1 MAEQS
6 FLQPSTRR
14 NSLTSLSTANS
25 YNTVSTAARS
35 MSTEHLTNLDDKFV
49 KKSIK
54 KLPTSMLNPGDKF
67 HKTNTGTYYFPNG
80 EVFRPRMTP
89 AKRHRPGK
97 VPGSSRNNSMTKDL
111 TAGYTLHYTPSS
123 GTPEIPR
130 SSSMVSM
137 QSANSS
143 SSAAPNSYISK
154 SSSFT
159 NLRRSN
165 KQNLAQ
171 SLRSNRVDTPTNINI
186 QNLAPVHAQAPTP
199 AHASSPNLLSPP
211 VQNTKGFQAT
221 NVIRDSEGIPGAFKI
236 PDNIYTGGNHP
247 PATNINQSRPVPT
260 SSDSNLSSLSNY
272 NLNRSSSNTPQTSI
286 NTSIDIEDAPEGYV
300 KCIKNNENK
309 NIADDELQKSSSLE
323 SIKETELHSIEEVP
337 RIDVLNGEAP
347 VNTQLESDGQNELL
361 ERIQEPTADS
371 TSYNALSQE
380 NNVLSQQ
387 NNDQPINETGDNPLD
402 QSSEDNIDDHF
413 EESTLGSIQ
422 RPQQTST
429 PMGDEVLTR
438 DSTREESRG
447 PNEDAMKKLFQ
458 PAQPSENIL
467 HMQDFEQ
474 GSEESDIIAE
484 YSAESESD
492 SESEIL
498 KKIPKPSL
506 GMIEANDSS
515 EFSQEDLNRT
525 HTRMDSDTED
535 LSTLHD
541 VSEDKMRNNSP
552 AKNTLVFE
560 YSNSDDFQTPEGSPV
575 PDVSEW
581 VNGAENAKSI
591 RSEGMLNNINLEN
604 VSETRKEIIEN
615 DNQSPN
621 IQEIEQTK
629 SHPVSRSGSPIP
641 ESPKPKNFFDFHKD
655 DAFDRFLNDKQVEVP
670 PRGDVAVVGDK
681 IRKHERSVSSISS
694 FNSILHNDFES
705 PNKSNAL
712 FSKSPR
718 QNSPRIPH
726 SHSSS
731 PEKGSPEKGLEADHK
746 NQIGVGEKA
755 LPITPT
761 EGQFPIHKDL
771 PASPKNKTALPDTPP
786 PNINSVEEM
795 GSEDHS
801 SPTRVSEIDALHTSK
816 LESMPLDSNMD
827 KNESINAN
835 KTSMKKGSMLDVVT
849 AESKIPKKK
858 PPSDLQEEPFY
869 KTPLDSIKTNNVP
882 KVKSFRSLNGD
893 TKLKKSSSTA
903 NFKAF
908 LKKLF
913 PLPSASSSTSF
924 ESKSMY
930 NPKRSQT
937 DVPHETSSFNKPK
950 KLNKGKRSF
959 SFANLKQAGFKSHTS
974 TDEPKPPMPPQ
985 KEEEEEE
992 EAVTNLKVLENEI
1005 IPQNESLTITKLP
1018 TIERDDGLFEDMFTN
1033 FDERFNR
1040 ANSTKSKAATNSIN
1054 ELFIKDDELTRDQ
1067 IEDQQKK
1074 DNNQISDDID
1084 EDNDAKST
1092 SSEPFSMAN
1101 SDEIYIDDNI
1111 RYLQDELIW
1120 PVDNDEFTSIE
1131 DYSVLSR
1138 SGTVKTRLNP
1148 ENNEEQGESTVET
1161 IVVDNEQLTGLFD
1174 NLSELQRRRL
1184 PIHLKHIG
1192 QFKDSKILE
1201 ISIRKFESIPDLSN
1215 LRIENKQL
1223 NSILKKLLRSSE
1235 NKKVQFSNKIS
1246 INETFSPDMYK
1257 RYNKSVTQYTLT
1269 ESMEI
1274 NKIKNEL
1281 NTYKC
1286 NEMLV
1291 HEHSQ
1296 NNTHFFY

>member
-1 MAEQS
+1 MAENS
-6 FLQPSTRR
+6 FLQSSTRR

-111 TAGYTLHYTPSS
+111 TAGYTLHYTPSP

-143 SSAAPNSYISK
+143 SSAAPNSYVSK

-171 SLRSNRVDTPTNINI
+171 SLRSNKVDTPTNINI
-186 QNLAPVHAQAPTP
+186 QNLAPVHTQVPTP
-199 AHASSPNLLSPP
+199 PHASSPNLLSPP
-211 VQNTKGFQAT
+211 VQNTKSFQAT
-221 NVIRDSEGIPGAFKI
+221 NVLKDSEGIPGVFKI
-236 PDNIYTGGNHP
+236 PDNIYAGGHPNHP
-247 PATNINQSRPVPT
+247 PATNNNQNRPVPT

-286 NTSIDIEDAPEGYV
+286 NTSIDIEEAPEGYV

-323 SIKETELHSIEEVP
+323 SIKETELHSIEEIP
-337 RIDVLNGEAP
+337 RIDVQNDEML
-347 VNTQLESDGQNELL
+347 VNNQFESSGQNKSF
-361 ERIQEPTADS
+361 ERIRECTEEPTSSNKLNQEPNQTMH
-371 TSYNALSQE
+371 
-380 NNVLSQQ
+380 V
-387 NNDQPINETGDNPLD
+387 PCNETCDHPVD
-402 QSSEDNIDDHF
+402 QSSEESINDHF

-429 PMGDEVLTR
+429 PMGDKILTQG
-438 DSTREESRG
+438 STREESQE
-447 PNEDAMKKLFQ
+447 PNEDAMGELFQ
-458 PAQPSENIL
+458 PAQVSENNSQ
-467 HMQDFEQ
+467 MQDLEQ
-474 GSEESDIIAE
+474 GSEESEIIAE

-492 SESEIL
+492 SESEVL

-515 EFSQEDLNRT
+515 EFSQEDLNHT
-525 HTRMDSDTED
+525 HTQMDSDTED

-541 VSEDKMRNNSP
+541 VSEDKIRNNFP
-552 AKNTLVFE
+552 AKNTLFFE

-575 PDVSEW
+575 LKVSEW
-581 VNGAENAKSI
+581 VNGAEKDKKLT
-591 RSEGMLNNINLEN
+591 SEGELNNINHDN
-604 VSETRKEIIEN
+604 VSEAPKNIAEN
-615 DNQSPN
+615 GNQSTN
-621 IQEIEQTK
+621 IQEIEHPRL
-629 SHPVSRSGSPIP
+629 HPVSRSGSPRP

-655 DAFDRFLNDKQVEVP
+655 DVFDRFLNDKQVEVP

-694 FNSILHNDFES
+694 FNSILHSDFES
-705 PNKSNAL
+705 PNKSKAL

-731 PEKGSPEKGLEADHK
+731 SPEKGLDVYDK
-746 NQIGVGEKA
+746 NQVGVGEKA

-761 EGQFPIHKDL
+761 EGQFPVQKDL
-771 PASPKNKTALPDTPP
+771 PASPDDKNVSPNTSL
-786 PNINSVEEM
+786 PNINSAEEM
-795 GSEDHS
+795 GPENHCL
-801 SPTRVSEIDALHTSK
+801 PTQASEIGSLHTSK
-816 LESMPLDSNMD
+816 LDSMPLDSNMD
-827 KNESINAN
+827 KNESIDAN
-835 KTSMKKGSMLDVVT
+835 KTPLKKGSMLDVVT
-849 AESKIPKKK
+849 AESKTPKKK
-858 PPSDLQEEPFY
+858 PPSDLQEQPSD
-869 KTPLDSIKTNNVP
+869 KTPLDSINTNKVP

-893 TKLKKSSSTA
+893 SKLKKSSSTA

-908 LKKLF
+908 FKKLF
-913 PLPSASSSTSF
+913 PLPSASSSNSF

-937 DVPHETSSFNKPK
+937 DVLHETSSFNKPK
-950 KLNKGKRSF
+950 KLTKGKRSF
-959 SFANLKQAGFKSHTS
+959 SFANLKLAGFNNKSHAS
-974 TDEPKPPMPPQ
+974 TNEPKPTIPPQ
-985 KEEEEEE
+985 KDEEKEQ
-992 EAVTNLKVLENEI
+992 EALPNLNVIDNEI
-1005 IPQNESLTITKLP
+1005 IPQTESLTITKLP
-1018 TIERDDGLFEDMFTN
+1018 TIERDDSLFEDMFTN

-1067 IEDQQKK
+1067 IEDQQLK

-1092 SSEPFSMAN
+1092 SSEAFSMAN
-1101 SDEIYIDDNI
+1101 SDEVYIDDNI

-1148 ENNEEQGESTVET
+1148 ENNEEQGETTVET

-1296 NNTHFFY
+1296 DNTHFFY

>member
-1 MAEQS
+1 MAEHSLLQS
-6 FLQPSTRR
+6 STRR

-111 TAGYTLHYTPSS
+111 TAGYTLHYTPSP

-143 SSAAPNSYISK
+143 SSAVPNSYISK

-159 NLRRSN
+159 NLKRSN

-171 SLRSNRVDTPTNINI
+171 SLRSNKVDTPTNINI
-186 QNLAPVHAQAPTP
+186 QNLAPVHTQVPP
-199 AHASSPNLLSPP
+199 PPPHASSPNLLSPP
-211 VQNTKGFQAT
+211 VQNMKSFQAS
-221 NVIRDSEGIPGAFKI
+221 NVLKDSEGIPGACKI
-236 PDNIYTGGNHP
+236 SDNIYTGGHPNHP
-247 PATNINQSRPVPT
+247 PATNINQNRPVPT

-286 NTSIDIEDAPEGYV
+286 NTSIDIEEAPEGYV
-300 KCIKNNENK
+300 KCIKNIENR

-337 RIDVLNGEAP
+337 RIDVHNDEMP
-347 VNTQLESDGQNELL
+347 VNTRLESDGQNKSF
-361 ERIQEPTADS
+361 ERMRQPTEESTTYNRLNQESNQAMHEPC
-371 TSYNALSQE
+371 
-380 NNVLSQQ
+380 
-387 NNDQPINETGDNPLD
+387 IETPDHPVD
-402 QSSEDNIDDHF
+402 QSSEENINDHF
-413 EESTLGSIQ
+413 EESTSGSIQ

-429 PMGDEVLTR
+429 PMGDEILTQG
-438 DSTREESRG
+438 STREESQG
-447 PNEDAMKKLFQ
+447 PNDDAMKELFQ
-458 PAQPSENIL
+458 PAHVTENNFQV
-467 HMQDFEQ
+467 QDLEQ

-492 SESEIL
+492 SESEVL

-525 HTRMDSDTED
+525 HTQMDSDTED

-541 VSEDKMRNNSP
+541 VSEDKIRNNSP
-552 AKNTLVFE
+552 VKNSLVFE

-575 PDVSEW
+575 PEVSEW
-581 VNGAENAKSI
+581 VNGAEKDKNIS
-591 RSEGMLNNINLEN
+591 REEELSNINHEN
-604 VSETRKEIIEN
+604 ASETRKDISEN
-615 DNQSPN
+615 DNQSTN
-621 IQEIEQTK
+621 IQEIEQLK
-629 SHPVSRSGSPIP
+629 SHPVSRSDSPRP

-655 DAFDRFLNDKQVEVP
+655 DAFDRFLNDNQVAVP

-694 FNSILHNDFES
+694 FNSILHSDFES
-705 PNKSNAL
+705 PNKTNAL

-731 PEKGSPEKGLEADHK
+731 PEKGLGTDHK
-746 NQIGVGEKA
+746 NQASVEEKA

-761 EGQFPIHKDL
+761 EGRFPVQKDL
-771 PASPKNKTALPDTPP
+771 PASPKDRITLPNSSL
-786 PNINSVEEM
+786 PNINSAEEKCP
-795 GSEDHS
+795 ENHCL
-801 SPTRVSEIDALHTSK
+801 PTQVSEVGGLHTSK
-816 LESMPLDSNMD
+816 LDSMPLDSNID
-827 KNESINAN
+827 KNESTNAN
-835 KTSMKKGSMLDVVT
+835 KTPLKKGSMLDVVT

-858 PPSDLQEEPFY
+858 PPSDLQEQPSD
-869 KTPLDSIKTNNVP
+869 KAPLNSINTNKVP
-882 KVKSFRSLNGD
+882 KVKSFRSLNED
-893 TKLKKSSSTA
+893 SKLKKSSSTA

-908 LKKLF
+908 FKKLF
-913 PLPSASSSTSF
+913 PLPSASSSNSF

-930 NPKRSQT
+930 NPKRPQT

-950 KLNKGKRSF
+950 KLTKGKRSF
-959 SFANLKQAGFKSHTS
+959 SFANLKLAGFNNKSYTS
-974 TDEPKPPMPPQ
+974 TNETKPTIPPQ
-985 KEEEEEE
+985 KEAEEKEE
-992 EAVTNLKVLENEI
+992 EAVPKLNVLDNEN
-1005 IPQNESLTITKLP
+1005 IPQTESLTITKLP
-1018 TIERDDGLFEDMFTN
+1018 TIERDDGLFEDMFIN

-1092 SSEPFSMAN
+1092 SSEAFSMAN
-1101 SDEIYIDDNI
+1101 SEEIYIDDNI

-1296 NNTHFFY
+1296 DNTHFFY

>member
-1 MAEQS
+1 
-6 FLQPSTRR
+6 
-14 NSLTSLSTANS
+14 
-25 YNTVSTAARS
+25 
-35 MSTEHLTNLDDKFV
+35 
-49 KKSIK
+49 
-54 KLPTSMLNPGDKF
+54 MLNPSDKF

-97 VPGSSRNNSMTKDL
+97 ITGSSRNNSMTKDL
-111 TAGYTLHYTPSS
+111 TAGYTLHYTPSQ
-123 GTPEIPR
+123 GTPDIPR

-143 SSAAPNSYISK
+143 SSTIPNSYVSK

-171 SLRSNRVDTPTNINI
+171 SLRSNKVDTPTNINI
-186 QNLAPVHAQAPTP
+186 QNLAPVHTQVSSSPHT
-199 AHASSPNLLSPP
+199 SSPNLLSPP
-211 VQNTKGFQAT
+211 VQNTKSFQAT
-221 NVIRDSEGIPGAFKI
+221 NVLRDNEGIPGAFKI
-236 PDNIYTGGNHP
+236 PDNIYTDGNPNHP
-247 PATNINQSRPVPT
+247 PVTNINQNRPVPT

-272 NLNRSSSNTPQTSI
+272 NLNRSLSNTPQTSI
-286 NTSIDIEDAPEGYV
+286 NTSIDIEEAPEGYV
-300 KCIKNNENK
+300 KCIKNNENR
-309 NIADDELQKSSSLE
+309 NIADEELQKSNSLE
-323 SIKETELHSIEEVP
+323 SIKETELHRIEEVP
-337 RIDVLNGEAP
+337 RIDVQNDKMLMNDQHRLNDQHKAF
-347 VNTQLESDGQNELL
+347 
-361 ERIQEPTADS
+361 ERMPEPKQDT
-371 TSYNALSQE
+371 TSYDTLNQE
-380 NNVLSQQ
+380 DNQTMH
-387 NNDQPINETGDNPLD
+387 QPCNEKCGISVD
-402 QSSEDNIDDHF
+402 QSSEDSIRDNF
-413 EESTLGSIQ
+413 EESTLGSSQ
-422 RPQQTST
+422 RLQQNSL
-429 PMGDEVLTR
+429 PISDEILTE
-438 DSTREESRG
+438 DSTRKESQE
-447 PNEDAMKKLFQ
+447 PNDDAMEELLQ
-458 PAQPSENIL
+458 PPQVSGNSLSAEDL
-467 HMQDFEQ
+467 EQ

-525 HTRMDSDTED
+525 HTQMESDAED

-541 VSEDKMRNNSP
+541 MAEDKVRNNSP
-552 AKNTLVFE
+552 VKNNFVFE

-575 PDVSEW
+575 PEVSEW
-581 VNGAENAKSI
+581 VNGTEKDRNISVERELNNTNHDDDSEAQEDMVENAS
-591 RSEGMLNNINLEN
+591 
-604 VSETRKEIIEN
+604 
-615 DNQSPN
+615 QSTK
-621 IQEIEQTK
+621 IQESEQSK
-629 SHPVSRSGSPIP
+629 PQLVSSSGSPRP
-641 ESPKPKNFFDFHKD
+641 ESPNPKNFFDFHKD
-655 DAFDRFLNDKQVEVP
+655 NAFDRFLNDDQVEVP

-694 FNSILHNDFES
+694 FNSILHSDFES

-731 PEKGSPEKGLEADHK
+731 PEKGLDTDHK
-746 NQIGVGEKA
+746 NHAGVGEKA

-761 EGQFPIHKDL
+761 EDQFPAEKDL
-771 PASPKNKTALPDTPP
+771 PASPKDEIALL
-786 PNINSVEEM
+786 NNSLLNTNPVEER
-795 GSEDHS
+795 GPENRYVPTQISE
-801 SPTRVSEIDALHTSK
+801 AGGLNTSK
-816 LESMPLDSNMD
+816 LDSNMD
-827 KNESINAN
+827 KNESTTAN
-835 KTSMKKGSMLDVVT
+835 KTPVMKGSMLDVVT
-849 AESKIPKKK
+849 AESKVPRKK
-858 PPSDLQEEPFY
+858 PPADLQQKPSE
-869 KTPLDSIKTNNVP
+869 KAPLDSINTNKIP

-893 TKLKKSSSTA
+893 SKLKKSSSTA

-908 LKKLF
+908 FKKLF
-913 PLPSASSSTSF
+913 PLPSTSSNSF

-930 NPKRSQT
+930 NPKRPQT
-937 DVPHETSSFNKPK
+937 DVSHETSSLNKPK
-950 KLNKGKRSF
+950 KLTKGKRSF
-959 SFANLKQAGFKSHTS
+959 SFANLKLAGFNNKSHAPTS
-974 TDEPKPPMPPQ
+974 ESKPNMQPQ
-985 KEEEEEE
+985 KEEEVKEE
-992 EAVTNLKVLENEI
+992 EAVLNLNVLDNEI
-1005 IPQNESLTITKLP
+1005 IPQTESLTITKLP
-1018 TIERDDGLFEDMFTN
+1018 TIERDDSLFEDMFTN
-1033 FDERFNR
+1033 FEERFNR
-1040 ANSTKSKAATNSIN
+1040 VSSIKSKAATNSIN

-1074 DNNQISDDID
+1074 DNNQISEDID
-1084 EDNDAKST
+1084 DSKST
-1092 SSEPFSMAN
+1092 SSGAFSMAN

-1120 PVDNDEFTSIE
+1120 PIDNDEFTSIE

-1138 SGTVKTRLNP
+1138 SGTVKTKLNP
-1148 ENNEEQGESTVET
+1148 ENKEEQGESSVET
-1161 IVVDNEQLTGLFD
+1161 IVVDNEQLAGLFD

-1215 LRIENKQL
+1215 LKIENKQL
-1223 NSILKKLLRSSE
+1223 RSILKKLFGSSE

-1269 ESMEI
+1269 EAMEI
-1274 NKIKNEL
+1274 NRIKNEL

-1296 NNTHFFY
+1296 DNTHFFY

>member
-1 MAEQS
+1 MAEHSLLQS
-6 FLQPSTRR
+6 STRR

-67 HKTNTGTYYFPNG
+67 HKTSTGTYYFPNG

-111 TAGYTLHYTPSS
+111 TAGYTLHYTPSP

-143 SSAAPNSYISK
+143 SSAVPNSYISK

-171 SLRSNRVDTPTNINI
+171 SLRSNKVDTPTNINI
-186 QNLAPVHAQAPTP
+186 QNLAPVHTQVPPPPPHT
-199 AHASSPNLLSPP
+199 SSPNLLSPP
-211 VQNTKGFQAT
+211 VQNTKSFQAT
-221 NVIRDSEGIPGAFKI
+221 NVLKDSEGIPGACKI
-236 PDNIYTGGNHP
+236 PDNIYTGGHPNHP
-247 PATNINQSRPVPT
+247 PATNINQNRPVPT

-286 NTSIDIEDAPEGYV
+286 NTSIDIEEAPEGYV
-300 KCIKNNENK
+300 KCIRNLENR

-337 RIDVLNGEAP
+337 RIDVQNDEMP
-347 VNTQLESDGQNELL
+347 VNTRLESDGQNKSF
-361 ERIQEPTADS
+361 ERMRQPTDES
-371 TSYNALSQE
+371 TSYNRLNQE
-380 NNVLSQQ
+380 SKQAMHE
-387 NNDQPINETGDNPLD
+387 PCIETRDHPVD
-402 QSSEDNIDDHF
+402 QSSEESMNDHF
-413 EESTLGSIQ
+413 EESTSGSIQ

-429 PMGDEVLTR
+429 PMGDEILTQG
-438 DSTREESRG
+438 STREESQG
-447 PNEDAMKKLFQ
+447 PNDDAMEELFQ
-458 PAQPSENIL
+458 PAHVSENNFQV
-467 HMQDFEQ
+467 QDLEQ

-492 SESEIL
+492 SESEVL

-525 HTRMDSDTED
+525 HTQMDSDTED

-541 VSEDKMRNNSP
+541 VSEDKIRNNSP
-552 AKNTLVFE
+552 AKNSLVFE

-575 PDVSEW
+575 PEVSEW
-581 VNGAENAKSI
+581 VNGAEKDKNIS
-591 RSEGMLNNINLEN
+591 REELSNINNEHA
-604 VSETRKEIIEN
+604 SETRKDMAEN
-615 DNQSPN
+615 DNQSTN
-621 IQEIEQTK
+621 IQEIEQLK
-629 SHPVSRSGSPIP
+629 SHPVSRSGSPRL

-655 DAFDRFLNDKQVEVP
+655 DAFDRFLNDNQDAVP

-705 PNKSNAL
+705 PNKTNAL

-731 PEKGSPEKGLEADHK
+731 PEKGLGTDHK
-746 NQIGVGEKA
+746 NQASLEEKA

-761 EGQFPIHKDL
+761 EGRFPVQKDL
-771 PASPKNKTALPDTPP
+771 PASPKDRITLPNSSL
-786 PNINSVEEM
+786 PNINSAEGKCPENHCLP
-795 GSEDHS
+795 SQ
-801 SPTRVSEIDALHTSK
+801 VSEIGGLQTSK
-816 LESMPLDSNMD
+816 LDSIPLDSNMD
-827 KNESINAN
+827 KNELTSAN
-835 KTSMKKGSMLDVVT
+835 KTPLKKGSMLDVVT

-858 PPSDLQEEPFY
+858 PPSDLQEQPSD
-869 KTPLDSIKTNNVP
+869 KAPLNSINTNKVP
-882 KVKSFRSLNGD
+882 KVKSFRSLNED
-893 TKLKKSSSTA
+893 SKLKKSSSTA

-908 LKKLF
+908 FKKLF
-913 PLPSASSSTSF
+913 PLPSASSSNSF

-950 KLNKGKRSF
+950 KLTKGKRSF
-959 SFANLKQAGFKSHTS
+959 SFANLKLAGFNNKSHTS
-974 TDEPKPPMPPQ
+974 TNETKPTIPPQ
-985 KEEEEEE
+985 KEAEQKEE
-992 EAVTNLKVLENEI
+992 EAVPNLNVLDNEN
-1005 IPQNESLTITKLP
+1005 IPQTESLTITKLP

-1092 SSEPFSMAN
+1092 SSEAFSMAN
-1101 SDEIYIDDNI
+1101 SEEIYIDDNI

-1296 NNTHFFY
+1296 DNTHFFY